1 MVYDR
6 EKCSQYFIRKYEYMT
21 YEDLYLLYDM
31 AEDMFFNLKY
41 PFDYDIDDS
50 TKELEMKKHPTWCLR
65 CMQEIIDKNGLTNV
79 VGYSENGVSIKF
91 DKSGLS
97 QALTDEIVA
106 KAYMI

>member
-6 EKCSQYFIRKYEYMT
+6 EKCSQYFKLKYSYMQ
-21 YEDLYLLYDM
+21 YEEIYLLYDI

-41 PFDYDIDDS
+41 PFEYKLDENI
-50 TKELEMKKHPTWCLR
+50 KQMEMEKHPTWILR
-65 CMQEIIDKNGLTNV
+65 CMQEMIDKNGLSNV

-97 QALTDEIVA
+97 QPLIDEIVA
-106 KAYMI
+106 QAKFI